1 MFSSFQTVER
11 VVYGRGVAAKLGDEV
26 LRLGCRTVAVITD
39 KGLVDA
45 GIHTP
50 LMASLKGAGVEAL
63 LYDQAELDPT
73 PASIEKAAAWVRQ
86 NKVEL
91 LVGLGGGSA
100 LDSTKAT
107 ALLAVHE
114 GPMSRYFGLHK
125 VPSACMP
132 TILIPTT
139 AGTGSEMTS
148 NAVLNDPITDS
159 KQGTVSDYLYAKVV
173 LLDPELTAG
182 LPPFYTAIT
191 GLDALVHCIESY
203 VSLHLS
209 LIHI

>member
-86 NKVEL
+86 NAKKGDLVVCMSCGDLYKAADMMVE
-91 LVGLGGGSA
+91 
-100 LDSTKAT
+100 K
-107 ALLAVHE
+107 
-114 GPMSRYFGLHK
+114 
-125 VPSACMP
+125 
-132 TILIPTT
+132 
-139 AGTGSEMTS
+139 
-148 NAVLNDPITDS
+148 
-159 KQGTVSDYLYAKVV
+159 
-173 LLDPELTAG
+173 
-182 LPPFYTAIT
+182 
-191 GLDALVHCIESY
+191 
-203 VSLHLS
+203 
-209 LIHI
+209 